1 MKFRSHKIALAAVAA
16 VAAVSLA
23 ACGSSTT
30 ATDNPS
36 DGSTSTAPDLGL
48 VSSGTL
54 TVCSDVPY
62 APFEDFDTSA
72 PSGFKGFDVD
82 IVQKIA
88 DDLGLKLQIL
98 DEDFD
103 GLQSG
108 LTLNA
113 GTCDL
118 VVSAMTI
125 TADRAKNLDFTEGYF
140 DADQSLLV
148 PTGSPITGIA
158 DLAGKKVAVQKGTTG
173 EDYARAHATGATIVD
188 FPDDPGEFQALKAGQ
203 VDAILQDLPVNV
215 AHQQSGGF
223 SVVETYKTNEEY
235 GMAAKKGSDALI
247 AAVNGELDKMK
258 ADGDY
263 KTIYDKYFA
272 TN

>member
-1 MKFRSHKIALAAVAA
+1 MNFRTQKIAMTAVAA
-16 VAAVSLA
+16 VAALSLA
-23 ACGSSTT
+23 ACGGSTT
-30 ATDNPS
+30 ATDSPT
-36 DGSTSTAPDLGL
+36 DSTSTAPDLGL
-48 VSSGTL
+48 ISSGTL

-62 APFEDFDTSA
+62 APFEDFDSSA

-82 IVQKIA
+82 IVQKVA
-88 DDLGLKLQIL
+88 DGLGLKLKIL

-118 VVSAMTI
+118 VVSALTI
-125 TADRAKNLDFTEGYF
+125 TADRAKNLDYTEGYF

-148 PTGSPITGIA
+148 PTGSAITGIA
-158 DLAGKKVAVQKGTTG
+158 DLSGKKVAVQKGTTG
-173 EDYARAHATGATIVD
+173 ADYAKAHATGADIVT
-188 FPDDPGEFQALKAGQ
+188 FDDDAGEFQALKAGQ

-215 AHQQSGGF
+215 AHAQAGGY

-235 GMAAKKGSDALI
+235 GMAAKKGNDALV
-247 AAVNGELDKMK
+247 AAINTEIEKIK

-263 KTIYDKYFA
+263 KTIYDKYFTA
-272 TN
+272 S